1 MGCYI
6 DGCGESMRAIG
17 NFFHLRFM
25 TSLAVSIWYFS
36 GLDNLS
42 WQIVWAR
49 IWLGLQFI
57 IEDSSSQIPQ
67 NNKHFIISFM
77 VSEAL
82 SEILSRS
89 SRLTKRSEAYLSST
103 NSRRQLQL
111 TRNVNKLHN
120 ANPQFPNSFP
130 IQLLPFRWNASRRQ
144 TEIKISFNSR
154 FYFQTRDEMKKEIVK
169 RQIKSKV
176 K

>member
-1 MGCYI
+1 MGCYME
-6 DGCGESMRAIG
+6 GCGESMRAIG
-17 NFFHLRFM
+17 NFFHLQFM

-36 GLDNLS
+36 RLDNLS

-89 SRLTKRSEAYLSST
+89 SRLTKRSEAYISST
-103 NSRRQLQL
+103 NFRRQLQL
-111 TRNVNKLHN
+111 TRNVNKLHI
-120 ANPQFPNSFP
+120 PQFPNSFP
-130 IQLLPFRWNASRRQ
+130 FSFFHSGEMHHGDKQKSKFRSILDFIFRR
-144 TEIKISFNSR
+144 EIKWR
-154 FYFQTRDEMKKEIVK
+154 KKL
-169 RQIKSKV
+169 
-176 K
+176 